1 MGARGRALVAYLTSA
16 GFELRPWEHRTF
28 YDVFEAHARE
38 YSPDLDAD
46 AKHAYLVRL
55 ARRVLERATVSADNH
70 DALDHAERIWQLVGP
85 SRFEPYAE
93 VIDVLRD
100 LRSAGYPLAVV
111 SNWHCGLGHFAVE
124 LGLASY
130 FDAILASAEVG
141 YAKPAPE
148 IFRAAADRLGLAPG
162 AILHVGDTLSE
173 DFEGARA
180 AGFHAML
187 LDREGG
193 GAKVWP
199 VVRTLADLP
208 DLLER
213 MQARIGA

>member
-1 MGARGRALVAYLTSA
+1 M
-16 GFELRPWEHRTF
+16 F
-28 YDVFEAHARE
+28 D
-38 YSPDLDAD
+38 
-46 AKHAYLVRL
+46 
-55 ARRVLERATVSADNH
+55 
-70 DALDHAERIWQLVGP
+70 
-85 SRFEPYAE
+85 
-93 VIDVLRD
+93 
-100 LRSAGYPLAVV
+100 
-111 SNWHCGLGHFAVE
+111 GLGDFAAE

-141 YAKPAPE
+141 FAKPAPE

-180 AGFHAML
+180 AGFRAVL

-193 GAKVWP
+193 GAEVWP

-208 DLLER
+208 HLLER